1 MKKLAIA
8 AAEAAAAKARPVL
21 EQATRPVV
29 RAEGGAAVNSV
40 PSRTDASNGFR
51 RQPSEVESLGQKIAE
66 ELGAPDGA
74 GDMSQYIN
82 MQKDAAIRQEYEQG
96 LSERAGPINAF
107 VSGSGNT
114 QAKADALAAKA
125 AALEGGTWE
134 AIEGGSWLDNGR
146 LMTGLGVRNTPQT
159 LDVAHTLG
167 RLDGGKMMTH
177 SQGDLST
184 LTAVDSIQ
192 RDHPEVTETSIT
204 SIGSPLGQAYTK
216 DATRVTGR
224 LDPIQAVRW
233 PMSNIFSQA
242 PMDSTTIDVTGG
254 HGGDNYL
261 DKLAAM
267 KNPPAAPSPEPT
279 AQSHTQASPAD
290 QQNEREGK

>member
-1 MKKLAIA
+1 MQKIAKA
-8 AAEAAAAKARPVL
+8 AAEAAAKARPVL
-21 EQATRPVV
+21 ERAMRPAV
-29 RAEGGAAVNSV
+29 RAEGDAAVNYG
-40 PSRTDASNGFR
+40 PSRTDASNGFP

-82 MQKDAAIRQEYEQG
+82 MQKDAAIRQEYKQG

-146 LMTGLGVRNTPQT
+146 LITGLGVRNTPQT
-159 LDVAHTLG
+159 LDVARTLG

-184 LTAVDSIQ
+184 LTAVDSIK
-192 RDHPEVTETSIT
+192 RDHPEVIETSIT
-204 SIGSPLGQAYTK
+204 SIGSPLGQAYTQG
-216 DATRVTGR
+216 ATRVTGQV
-224 LDPIQAVRW
+224 DPIQVVRG
-233 PMSNIFSQA
+233 PMSTVFAQA
-242 PMDSTTIDVTGG
+242 PMASTTVEVTGG

-267 KNPPAAPSPEPT
+267 KKSSAAPSPEPS
-279 AQSHTQASPAD
+279 AQSHTQASPAE